1 MKLVFLD
8 KKTIGDDIDFSEFDA
23 LGEVASYDFSIPEE
37 VPGRVTDADVLI
49 VNMVPINEYTIRTAK
64 KLKLVC
70 VAATGT
76 DNLDKEYLAG
86 RGIAW
91 RNVAGYS
98 SDSVAQ
104 HTFAMLLYLMEH
116 LRYYDDYVRS
126 GQYIGDYMFAHMST
140 SFHRIAGR
148 TWGIIGLGAIGRK
161 VAEAA
166 RAFGADVIYCSVS
179 GAPKQEGYR
188 QVPLEPLL
196 RESDIVSVHVPLN
209 PHTVGLINANEF
221 GLMKPE
227 AIFLNLSRGAVVVET
242 ALVEALNTGKIAAAG
257 LDVIQEEPMSAF
269 SPLLGVADKNRL
281 LITPHIGWASVETRM
296 DLLRVVA
303 GQIKQFFAAG

>member
-126 GQYIGDYMFAHMST
+126 GQYIGDYMFTHMST

-148 TWGIIGLGAIGRK
+148 TWGIIGLGSIGRK

-296 DLLRVVA
+296 DLLRIVA